1 MTDEGVRLVSD
12 GTKDGTL
19 VLLDGKP
26 LLGVTEV
33 VWRMNR
39 RERTAQITIE
49 LKDVRVD
56 LSHAIE
62 DASRTS
68 LNATQTMVV
77 TEE

>member
-1 MTDEGVRLVSD
+1 MSDGVRLVSD
-12 GTKDGTL
+12 GTREGTQ

-56 LSHAIE
+56 VAHAIE
-62 DASRTS
+62 DTQRDALNAASR
-68 LNATQTMVV
+68 
-77 TEE
+77 

>member
-12 GTKDGTL
+12 GTKDGTV

-56 LSHAIE
+56 VAHAIE
-62 DASRTS
+62 DAQREA
-68 LNATQTMVV
+68 LRAAQ
-77 TEE
+77 

>member
-1 MTDEGVRLVSD
+1 MSDGVRLVSD
-12 GTKDGTL
+12 GTREGTQ

-56 LSHAIE
+56 VAHAIE
-62 DASRTS
+62 DTQRDALKAASR
-68 LNATQTMVV
+68 
-77 TEE
+77 